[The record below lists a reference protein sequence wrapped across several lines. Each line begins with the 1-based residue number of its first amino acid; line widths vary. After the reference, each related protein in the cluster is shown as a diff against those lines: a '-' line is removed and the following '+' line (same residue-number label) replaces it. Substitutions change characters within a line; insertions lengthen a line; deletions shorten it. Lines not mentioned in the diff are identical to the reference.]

1 MLEKKLNLRKLL
13 FKLTKRCVFSVTEK
27 LLRQVDICPMG
38 GPISVVF
45 LFMSKMELDALVPT
59 RPVFYKRYVDDT
71 YA

>member
-27 LLRQVDICPMG
+27 LLGQVDVCPMG

-45 LFMSKMELDALVPT
+45 LFMGKMELDVLVPT
-59 RPVFYKRYVDDT
+59 KPVFYKRYVDDK
-71 YA
+71 YV